1 MGSGEGK
8 QGPGHGI
15 WGHLTEYDSGELG
28 CILKH
33 PCNNNNTNLQAATAA
48 EKARA
53 AHSKSLLWVNCLPR
67 PPEPSFHFTVTRAE
81 EGAFGSSSGSFRE
94 DIQFYVSPGLP
105 SKSAP
110 LLCSTPKHQEV
121 MGWAQKQL
129 GLKQDPGQAK
139 GPGGRNADLNV
150 QVRLLPRP
158 QPLRHTQAIRGKEQ
172 ALGD

>member
-1 MGSGEGK
+1 MGSGEGR

-94 DIQFYVSPGLP
+94 DIQFYVCPPNLRP
-105 SKSAP
+105 CYAP
-110 LLCSTPKHQEV
+110 PRSTKRSWGGGAQE
-121 MGWAQKQL
+121 QL
-129 GLKQDPGQAK
+129 GLKRDPGQAK